1 MQQLLLSLFIFQLA
15 SPEKEFLCRDVLR
28 EAVVDHFASGADV
41 AVVAQGG
48 FDKGEITL
56 HFLDAATD
64 FYYDAFASG
73 YRLSVSHGKAGGLAG
88 GLELAVDEP
97 SAHFVHQRGLD
108 ASVEGFQPAL
118 EVVVRIPVANDVV
131 AIFVKLHFQAK
142 RIVGATG
149 KAVVSLFF
157 QSDVWVS
164 DLFHIRCV
172 LRFCQR

>member
-1 MQQLLLSLFIFQLA
+1 MQQLLLSLFIFEFA
-15 SPEKEFLCRDVLR
+15 SPEAEFLFGHVLR

-88 GLELAVDEP
+88 GLELAVYEP
-97 SAHFVHQRGLD
+97 SAHFVHQCALD

-118 EVVVRIPVANDVV
+118 EVVVRVPEANDVV
-131 AIFVKLHFQAK
+131 AIFVKFHFQAK
-142 RIVGATG
+142 WVARTAG
-149 KAVVSLFF
+149 KTVIAL
-157 QSDVWVS
+157 
-164 DLFHIRCV
+164 LFHACIWV
-172 LRFCQR
+172 LYLFHNCGY

>member
-1 MQQLLLSLFIFQLA
+1 MQQLLLSLFFFQLA

-73 YRLSVSHGKAGGLAG
+73 YRLSVSHGKAGGLTG
-88 GLELAVDEP
+88 GLKFAVYEP
-97 SAHFVHQRGLD
+97 SAHFVHQCTLD
-108 ASVEGFQPAL
+108 ASVEGFQPTL
-118 EVVVRIPVANDVV
+118 EVVVRIPEANDVV
-131 AIFVKLHFQAK
+131 AVFVKVHLQTEGVA
-142 RIVGATG
+142 GATG
-149 KAVVSLFF
+149 KAVVA
-157 QSDVWVS
+157 
-164 DLFHIRCV
+164 
-172 LRFCQR
+172 LRFQA